1 MGLIIIHTQ
10 ESGIPADAQVLLPL
24 SGSDLPLSKGDFFT
38 ILLIV
43 TFSRLWLFHDCAH
56 CKFLHI
62 EIIVTFVI
70 IVLIVIY
77 WDSSPQTSQWR
88 LLWQLHPAPIS
99 FFSGFHIFNSY
110 LQYIFIIFSTYL
122 KNIFNLISQRLDNFP
137 PASSSRAQASLIF
150 SNRVSSSHSSSPPP
164 SSNHCNGSNKKK
176 DHLDN
181 FDQDKLRWLMIM
193 NVIPPSSN
201 HYHYGGGLL

>member
-1 MGLIIIHTQ
+1 MMLNIWRVQNWSELKHLAFLIHLFLPYQNWLIITQ

-24 SGSDLPLSKGDFFT
+24 SGSNLPLSKGNFFT
-38 ILLIV
+38 ILLIDS
-43 TFSRLWLFHDCAH
+43 FSRLWLFHDCAH

-88 LLWQLHPAPIS
+88 LLWQLHQAPIL

-122 KNIFNLISQRLDNFP
+122 KNIFNISSTTYIQ
-137 PASSSRAQASLIF
+137 
-150 SNRVSSSHSSSPPP
+150 
-164 SSNHCNGSNKKK
+164 CNLPTS
-176 DHLDN
+176 
-181 FDQDKLRWLMIM
+181 
-193 NVIPPSSN
+193 
-201 HYHYGGGLL
+201 